1 MSGTGTLLTA
11 RPECGHG
18 RHTVLAGKGY
28 LPPRN
33 DPFVRSSIHRGKLAL
48 ASCLSNT

>member
-18 RHTVLAGKGY
+18 RHTVLAGKGD

-33 DPFVRSSIHRGKLAL
+33 DPLGRSPIHRGKLAL
-48 ASCLSNT
+48 ASDLSNS